1 MPLADP
7 IADEAVATRQPNM
20 IAAEVSEELVLLNVD
35 SGYFFQL
42 NKTATQIWN
51 LLETPL
57 VMTELY
63 ARVGG
68 AFSVDAETCRGDV
81 MAFVVDLRDR
91 GLVAI
96 SA

>member
-57 VMTELY
+57 AMTELY
-63 ARVGG
+63 SRVGG
-68 AFSVDAETCRGDV
+68 AFAVEAETCRADV